1 MTLKTYLA
9 LSGGTLLAGYLVT
22 AQPGVSPEPRRAS
35 SRATTAGTQRKVDIQ
50 EQATRL
56 AMRGNDRV
64 EYAEPS
70 RNPFRFATRPAPARP
85 AAPVREEIEAPAPPV
100 AAPPPIRVSG
110 VSTMEGT
117 RIAYLVTVQ
126 GLLEVREGDT
136 VPPDYRVSRIE
147 EDAVELVAG
156 DGTTRRLK
164 LRP

>member
-22 AQPGVSPEPRRAS
+22 AQPGVSPEPRSAS
-35 SRATTAGTQRKVDIQ
+35 SRAAARAERKVDIQ

-56 AMRGNDRV
+56 QMRARDQI
-64 EYAEPS
+64 EYSEPS
-70 RNPFRFATRPAPARP
+70 RNPFRFATRQAPPRA
-85 AAPVREEIEAPAPPV
+85 AAPVREPIEEPSVPV
-100 AAPPPIRVSG
+100 AEPPPIRISG
-110 VSTMEGT
+110 VSTVDGT

-136 VPPDYRVSRIE
+136 VPPDYRVGRIE
-147 EDAVELVAG
+147 EDAIELVAG